1 MKVTG
6 DIPRAFGMSPPRVRL
21 QTPGTP
27 DLPRDAWGD
36 RGHTTSESLRPFDV
50 KPPADHSASSLGFD
64 LLFDTLEETA
74 GDFERNGPMP
84 MLMEEDSCTS
94 SDDGHDRHAV
104 YVRLLRQLTKH
115 KTDAEADTYKRFA
128 AACAEVGPGEVGDFA
143 HIEAVR
149 CAFDK
154 LANAN
159 PDDLDVPL
167 DHLIH
172 GSKKKKA
179 EQRRAGGFSV
189 GSNAFVATTPGA
201 AGHAALLNLRHSFLW
216 IKTGQDASTDTP
228 MDKETDESRGLP
240 VYASASAT
248 PMKPEDATSTGVL
261 LMEPYLR
268 AHFVISRPTERY
280 ERLLDTLPPHFVGS
294 HKRLAALVD
303 FMSEQMLA
311 SFKERGMPVPP
322 WRQNKSILSKWFLP
336 TATSRSQ
343 PTTPAGSPPAPG
355 VHGVRTN
362 SQSRSRRAS
371 VNFDVVG
378 GSGVFFGVGYGVEPY
393 GCEGLGDK
401 EKKSPPVGS
410 LSSLVKSAGFRLRD
424 AVVG

>member
-1 MKVTG
+1 M
-6 DIPRAFGMSPPRVRL
+6 
-21 QTPGTP
+21 
-27 DLPRDAWGD
+27 
-36 RGHTTSESLRPFDV
+36 
-50 KPPADHSASSLGFD
+50 
-64 LLFDTLEETA
+64 
-74 GDFERNGPMP
+74 
-84 MLMEEDSCTS
+84 
-94 SDDGHDRHAV
+94 
-104 YVRLLRQLTKH
+104 
-115 KTDAEADTYKRFA
+115 
-128 AACAEVGPGEVGDFA
+128 GPGEVGDFA

-179 EQRRAGGFSV
+179 EQRRAGGSFSK

-216 IKTGQDASTDTP
+216 IKTGADASNGSADAMDTP

-294 HKRLAALVD
+294 HKRLATLVD

-311 SFKERGMPVPP
+311 SFK
-322 WRQNKSILSKWFLP
+322 
-336 TATSRSQ
+336 
-343 PTTPAGSPPAPG
+343 
-355 VHGVRTN
+355 
-362 SQSRSRRAS
+362 
-371 VNFDVVG
+371 
-378 GSGVFFGVGYGVEPY
+378 
-393 GCEGLGDK
+393 
-401 EKKSPPVGS
+401 
-410 LSSLVKSAGFRLRD
+410 
-424 AVVG
+424 

>member
-1 MKVTG
+1 M
-6 DIPRAFGMSPPRVRL
+6 
-21 QTPGTP
+21 
-27 DLPRDAWGD
+27 
-36 RGHTTSESLRPFDV
+36 
-50 KPPADHSASSLGFD
+50 
-64 LLFDTLEETA
+64 
-74 GDFERNGPMP
+74 
-84 MLMEEDSCTS
+84 
-94 SDDGHDRHAV
+94 
-104 YVRLLRQLTKH
+104 
-115 KTDAEADTYKRFA
+115 
-128 AACAEVGPGEVGDFA
+128 GDFA

-154 LANAN
+154 LADAN
-159 PDDLDVPL
+159 PDDLDVPP
-167 DHLIH
+167 DHLIGA

-179 EQRRAGGFSV
+179 EQRRAGGSFSK

-216 IKTGQDASTDTP
+216 IKTGADASNGSADAMDTP

-294 HKRLAALVD
+294 HKRLATLVD

-378 GSGVFFGVGYGVEPY
+378 GSGVFFGVGYGVELY
-393 GCEGLGDK
+393 GCEGLGSG

>member
-1 MKVTG
+1 M
-6 DIPRAFGMSPPRVRL
+6 
-21 QTPGTP
+21 
-27 DLPRDAWGD
+27 
-36 RGHTTSESLRPFDV
+36 
-50 KPPADHSASSLGFD
+50 
-64 LLFDTLEETA
+64 
-74 GDFERNGPMP
+74 
-84 MLMEEDSCTS
+84 
-94 SDDGHDRHAV
+94 
-104 YVRLLRQLTKH
+104 
-115 KTDAEADTYKRFA
+115 
-128 AACAEVGPGEVGDFA
+128 GDFA

-154 LANAN
+154 LADAN
-159 PDDLDVPL
+159 PDDLDVPP
-167 DHLIH
+167 DHLIGE

-216 IKTGQDASTDTP
+216 IKTGADASNGSADAMDTP

-248 PMKPEDATSTGVL
+248 PMKPEDAMSTGVL

-294 HKRLAALVD
+294 HKRLATLVD

-378 GSGVFFGVGYGVEPY
+378 GSGVFFGVGYGVELY
-393 GCEGLGDK
+393 GCEGLGSG

>member
-1 MKVTG
+1 MEALM
-6 DIPRAFGMSPPRVRL
+6 PW
-21 QTPGTP
+21 TP
-27 DLPRDAWGD
+27 
-36 RGHTTSESLRPFDV
+36 
-50 KPPADHSASSLGFD
+50 
-64 LLFDTLEETA
+64 
-74 GDFERNGPMP
+74 
-84 MLMEEDSCTS
+84 
-94 SDDGHDRHAV
+94 
-104 YVRLLRQLTKH
+104 
-115 KTDAEADTYKRFA
+115 
-128 AACAEVGPGEVGDFA
+128 
-143 HIEAVR
+143 
-149 CAFDK
+149 
-154 LANAN
+154 
-159 PDDLDVPL
+159 
-167 DHLIH
+167 
-172 GSKKKKA
+172 
-179 EQRRAGGFSV
+179 
-189 GSNAFVATTPGA
+189 
-201 AGHAALLNLRHSFLW
+201 
-216 IKTGQDASTDTP
+216 P

-294 HKRLAALVD
+294 HKRLATLVD

-378 GSGVFFGVGYGVEPY
+378 GSGVFFGVGYGVELY
-393 GCEGLGDK
+393 GCEGLGSG